1 MLLPLLACP
10 PDPFFVH
17 PIAIERAEVTL
28 SNDRSD
34 ASSEE
39 SGKKR
44 LHHDV
49 NSLEDYTSMKRL
61 QLATK

>member
-17 PIAIERAEVTL
+17 PIAIGRTEVTL
-28 SNDRSD
+28 TNDRSD

-49 NSLEDYTSMKRL
+49 NSLEDYTSTKRL